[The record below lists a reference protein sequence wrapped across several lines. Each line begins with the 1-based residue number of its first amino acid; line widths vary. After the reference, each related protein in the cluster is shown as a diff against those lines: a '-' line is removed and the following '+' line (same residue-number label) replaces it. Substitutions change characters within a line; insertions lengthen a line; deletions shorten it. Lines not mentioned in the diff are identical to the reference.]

1 MLTTP
6 ALLVSLEAFWPSAN
20 QYRLPVSMP
29 PLLHRIVADHRM
41 MGFSIVPVGSA
52 RFFGVATDRE
62 RLTLQTDVEVAM
74 SMRGGVPIRTVL
86 LLERPTDPRELCEMA
101 LAFDIDLRRSLLLS
115 QHGHHV
121 SVCRSAGVG
130 RWATESELTR
140 TLAFA

>member
-1 MLTTP
+1 MLKSP
-6 ALLVSLEAFWPSAN
+6 ALLVSLEGFWPSAN
-20 QYRLPVSMP
+20 QFRLPINLP
-29 PLLHRIVADHRM
+29 PVLHRIVADHRAL
-41 MGFSIVPVGSA
+41 GFCIIPVGGA

-62 RLTLQTDVEVAM
+62 RLTLQTDVEMAV

-86 LLERPTDPRELCEMA
+86 LMDNAADPRELWEMA
-101 LAFDIDLRRSLLLS
+101 RSFDVDLKNSVLLS

-121 SVCRSAGVG
+121 GICRAVGVG